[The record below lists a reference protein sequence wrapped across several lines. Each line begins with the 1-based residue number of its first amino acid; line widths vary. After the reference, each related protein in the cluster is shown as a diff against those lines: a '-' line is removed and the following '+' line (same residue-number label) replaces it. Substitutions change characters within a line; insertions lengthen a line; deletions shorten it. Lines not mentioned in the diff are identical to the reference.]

1 MRTPLLATLVAALA
15 LPAFAQESIFPNK
28 ATVKAAKQL
37 EPETLSTESKA
48 FLKGK
53 MKSHIKDMKDLSIAV
68 AILKAA
74 EVQRLA
80 QGIANAPRLDKS
92 MGESSKLPDRFFELQ
107 DELKK
112 NAQAVSDAGK
122 AACVS
127 AGAASSGNS
136 RHVSSGASGRRSSLV
151 FLVLCNRFSASS

>member
-122 AACVS
+122 ANDTNAMLSTYQELIGTCVS
-127 AGAASSGNS
+127 CHASF
-136 RHVSSGASGRRSSLV
+136 RLQVMQQK
-151 FLVLCNRFSASS
+151 

>member
-1 MRTPLLATLVAALA
+1 MRTPLLATLVAVLA
-15 LPAFAQESIFPNK
+15 LPAVAEESIFPSK

-37 EPETLSTESKA
+37 EPHELSAENKT

-53 MKSHIKDMKDLSIAV
+53 MKNHIKDMKELSIAV
-68 AILKAA
+68 AILKAS

-92 MGESSKLPDRFFELQ
+92 LGPASQLPDRFFELQ

-122 AACVS
+122 ANDMNAMLSTYQELIGTCVTCH
-127 AGAASSGNS
+127 ASF
-136 RHVSSGASGRRSSLV
+136 RTQVMQQK
-151 FLVLCNRFSASS
+151 